1 MVQVEVEC
9 KKDGR
14 FPCHSKKLLHYLLSS
29 IFQYYGK
36 WQWLIQSVTFLF
48 DSDSDSI
55 SVQKGKDLFLWILTL
70 IWLVAIKYWEILD
83 VLYILNL
90 VLLKKLF
97 VPMSFPSPTHLPFFS
112 VPSLDL
118 PKPTFHWLHC
128 STLGQGLQ
136 TSTYPGEVIFSIAL
150 AIFGLILFALLIGN
164 MQVYFKS
171 LSLTYHE
178 SKISG
183 SLIIQFVQNL
193 QEFPWACIWLG
204 QIYWIYSWIITQC

>member
-1 MVQVEVEC
+1 MLSNTEKFWIYFTIWIFC
-9 KKDGR
+9 WR
-14 FPCHSKKLLHYLLSS
+14 NYLFPCLLRPLPSS
-29 IFQYYGK
+29 
-36 WQWLIQSVTFLF
+36 L
-48 DSDSDSI
+48 
-55 SVQKGKDLFLWILTL
+55 
-70 IWLVAIKYWEILD
+70 
-83 VLYILNL
+83 
-90 VLLKKLF
+90 
-97 VPMSFPSPTHLPFFS
+97 S
-112 VPSLDL
+112 VPSFDL

-171 LSLTYHE
+171 MSLTYHE
-178 SKISG
+178 SKIAG

-204 QIYWIYSWIITQC
+204 QIYWILEWLNNDLMLIFILINNILISKWLNFTIICVVWVGLKTIK